1 MDEDSLKRL
10 WSDSNKEQKV
20 AINPDILIDSIHHKS
35 LYMENKIKQR
45 DKSEIIVAVL
55 MILVFGCLFY
65 VFPQVL
71 AKIGAGIIVVSC
83 MLIIF
88 RLIRA
93 RKVNIK
99 QETSSEI
106 KYHLSVSLQQVRQQI
121 NLLNT
126 VFWWYLLPIFIGVLC
141 MYYGLSKSFTS
152 RAVYTVIVTII
163 YGYIWY
169 LNKEAVRKKLKP
181 LEAEIQQALKEL
193 SE

>member
-20 AINPDILIDSIHHKS
+20 TINPEILIDSIHHKS
-35 LYMENKIKQR
+35 SYMENKIKQR
-45 DKSEIIVAVL
+45 DRSETSVAIF
-55 MILVFGCLFY
+55 MILVFGGLFF

-71 AKIGAGIIVVSC
+71 AKIGAVIIILSC
-83 MLIIF
+83 TLIIF

-93 RKVNIK
+93 RKVNEK

-106 KYHLSVSLQQVRQQI
+106 KHHLLVSLQQVRQQI

-126 VFWWYLLPIFIGVLC
+126 VLWWYLLPLFIGVLC
-141 MYYGLSKSFTS
+141 VYYGLSKSLIS
-152 RAVYTVIVTII
+152 RVVYTVIVMVM

-181 LEAEIQQALKEL
+181 LEADITQTLKEL
-193 SE
+193 SA